1 MPTYT
6 FAADKPTKGS
16 GMGRL
21 GRSRNKKGGNTITSS
36 ISKLDSHFQ
45 KSSLNQKVS
54 DTQSLSYSASSSVA
68 GKSRGSGA
76 SSDSSFADV
85 MRVLEKNDAG
95 EIAALMK
102 REGVTDQTADEYV
115 RNFHARKALA
125 AGSSRR
131 HGGGV
136 SVSADSLAYSV
147 DGDRSA
153 GGGDSLAYSVDGEST
168 INEENGAAAMY
179 GSRYGG
185 GMQSGQTS
193 YEPVSKFQPNI
204 GLDGVT
210 NLKSPAHLRPWNK
223 QSPSRDPPGMGGG
236 ASPETRQPNSPP
248 DRHDPDAEYFGR
260 HEDDDNWPPT
270 SWWTCGNF
278 SDTLTGICGRR

>member
-115 RNFHARKALA
+115 RKEMA
-125 AGSSRR
+125 
-131 HGGGV
+131 
-136 SVSADSLAYSV
+136 
-147 DGDRSA
+147 
-153 GGGDSLAYSVDGEST
+153 
-168 INEENGAAAMY
+168 
-179 GSRYGG
+179 
-185 GMQSGQTS
+185 
-193 YEPVSKFQPNI
+193 
-204 GLDGVT
+204 
-210 NLKSPAHLRPWNK
+210 
-223 QSPSRDPPGMGGG
+223 PPGATAACQ
-236 ASPETRQPNSPP
+236 ASSLSCSSSLRKSRIRLGVQPIGSLPFRTLPER
-248 DRHDPDAEYFGR
+248 
-260 HEDDDNWPPT
+260 
-270 SWWTCGNF
+270 
-278 SDTLTGICGRR
+278 

>member
-131 HGGGV
+131 HGGGRERFCR
-136 SVSADSLAYSV
+136 L
-147 DGDRSA
+147 
-153 GGGDSLAYSVDGEST
+153 
-168 INEENGAAAMY
+168 
-179 GSRYGG
+179 
-185 GMQSGQTS
+185 SG
-193 YEPVSKFQPNI
+193 I
-204 GLDGVT
+204 L
-210 NLKSPAHLRPWNK
+210 
-223 QSPSRDPPGMGGG
+223 
-236 ASPETRQPNSPP
+236 
-248 DRHDPDAEYFGR
+248 
-260 HEDDDNWPPT
+260 
-270 SWWTCGNF
+270 C
-278 SDTLTGICGRR
+278 